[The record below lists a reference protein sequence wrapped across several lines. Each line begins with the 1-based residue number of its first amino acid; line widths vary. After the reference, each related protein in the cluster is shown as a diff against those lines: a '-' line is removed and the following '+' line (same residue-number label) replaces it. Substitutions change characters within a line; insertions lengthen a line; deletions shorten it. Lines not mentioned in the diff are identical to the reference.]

1 MTKYIFQKIIF
12 LLRYKTRIP
21 NSGKLIF
28 CPCTPIYNT
37 YICRANNFLGA
48 FSVVGLVLVRMTY
61 VVTVL
66 CRLRLMVLKI
76 VVKPFR
82 ILTLESVKNLHK
94 SCKNLLF
101 QLSSST
107 ASVQPCK
114 MAITDFFFSL
124 RAKHAIFLVHS
135 WTECSV
141 HHDVFTA
148 FVQIFHGFKSWYLK
162 RFYNNL

>member
-1 MTKYIFQKIIF
+1 MLKQYRT
-12 LLRYKTRIP
+12 P
-21 NSGKLIF
+21 DSGKLIF

-66 CRLRLMVLKI
+66 CQLRLMVLKI

-94 SCKNLLF
+94 SCKNLLR
-101 QLSSST
+101 QLSST

-114 MAITDFFFSL
+114 MAITDFFSL
-124 RAKHAIFLVHS
+124 RAKHAIFLVCTLMDRMYIMMFLQLLCKFFTDS
-135 WTECSV
+135 KVSV
-141 HHDVFTA
+141 
-148 FVQIFHGFKSWYLK
+148 
-162 RFYNNL
+162 